1 MRDVNQ
7 HIGDINSKTI
17 FKNNILCAQ
26 FIRDNINI
34 PLLKN
39 VQPEDLED
47 VTERFSSYFG
57 IEYEADTVKRIRIHI
72 EDYEELF
79 YMISLI
85 DHKSDV
91 DYNVAMQLLQYMAC
105 IWAEYEKTFLSER
118 GKIGKNKSFRY
129 PPIIP
134 VVYYEGKKEW
144 TADMYLRDRI
154 MFSDIL
160 RPYIPDF
167 KYIVV
172 RNHDFSD
179 EELLARE
186 DEMSL
191 LMLINKFQTAD
202 DITNFRDI
210 EKDKIDSIIHNS
222 SEQVIDIIAAVVRSL
237 CTKIHIS
244 AEETDDAVQ
253 KVREHKLGY
262 LFENMEKIDIQQ
274 LRKEAEEWRKLGEE
288 ERQKAKEERQKAKEE
303 QQKAKEEQQKAKEE
317 QQKRKEEQQKRKEE
331 QQKRIEEQQKIKRMS
346 MTILKAFFDDPAEYD
361 MELIKCV
368 IDSTDDTNRIVSWT
382 DATENCSD
390 KTALYNEII
399 GK

>member
-1 MRDVNQ
+1 
-7 HIGDINSKTI
+7 
-17 FKNNILCAQ
+17 
-26 FIRDNINI
+26 
-34 PLLKN
+34 
-39 VQPEDLED
+39 
-47 VTERFSSYFG
+47 
-57 IEYEADTVKRIRIHI
+57 
-72 EDYEELF
+72 
-79 YMISLI
+79 
-85 DHKSDV
+85 
-91 DYNVAMQLLQYMAC
+91 MQLLKYMAC

-118 GKIGKNKSFRY
+118 GKISKNKSFKY

-222 SEQVIDIIAAVVRSL
+222 SEQVIDIIAVVRSL

-288 ERQKAKEERQKAKEE
+288 ERQKAKEE
-303 QQKAKEEQQKAKEE
+303 QQKAK
-317 QQKRKEEQQKRKEE
+317 
-331 QQKRIEEQQKIKRMS
+331 EEQQKIKRMS

-361 MELIKCV
+361 MELIKSV

>member
-1 MRDVNQ
+1 
-7 HIGDINSKTI
+7 
-17 FKNNILCAQ
+17 
-26 FIRDNINI
+26 
-34 PLLKN
+34 
-39 VQPEDLED
+39 
-47 VTERFSSYFG
+47 
-57 IEYEADTVKRIRIHI
+57 
-72 EDYEELF
+72 
-79 YMISLI
+79 
-85 DHKSDV
+85 
-91 DYNVAMQLLQYMAC
+91 MAC

-118 GKIGKNKSFRY
+118 GKISKNKSFKC

-222 SEQVIDIIAAVVRSL
+222 SDQVIDIIAAVVRSL

-244 AEETDDAVQ
+244 AEE
-253 KVREHKLGY
+253 
-262 LFENMEKIDIQQ
+262 
-274 LRKEAEEWRKLGEE
+274 WRKLGE
-288 ERQKAKEERQKAKEE
+288 KERQKAKEE

-331 QQKRIEEQQKIKRMS
+331 QQKIKRMS

-361 MELIKCV
+361 MELIKSV

-390 KTALYNEII
+390 KNSFV
-399 GK
+399 

>member
-1 MRDVNQ
+1 
-7 HIGDINSKTI
+7 
-17 FKNNILCAQ
+17 
-26 FIRDNINI
+26 
-34 PLLKN
+34 
-39 VQPEDLED
+39 
-47 VTERFSSYFG
+47 
-57 IEYEADTVKRIRIHI
+57 
-72 EDYEELF
+72 
-79 YMISLI
+79 
-85 DHKSDV
+85 
-91 DYNVAMQLLQYMAC
+91 MQLLKYMAC

-118 GKIGKNKSFRY
+118 GKISKNKSFKY

-222 SEQVIDIIAAVVRSL
+222 SDQVIDIIAAVVRSL

-303 QQKAKEEQQKAKEE
+303 QQK
-317 QQKRKEEQQKRKEE
+317 
-331 QQKRIEEQQKIKRMS
+331 IKRMS

-361 MELIKCV
+361 MELIKSV

>member
-1 MRDVNQ
+1 
-7 HIGDINSKTI
+7 
-17 FKNNILCAQ
+17 
-26 FIRDNINI
+26 
-34 PLLKN
+34 
-39 VQPEDLED
+39 
-47 VTERFSSYFG
+47 
-57 IEYEADTVKRIRIHI
+57 
-72 EDYEELF
+72 
-79 YMISLI
+79 
-85 DHKSDV
+85 
-91 DYNVAMQLLQYMAC
+91 MQLLKYMAC

-118 GKIGKNKSFRY
+118 GKISKNKSFKY

-222 SEQVIDIIAAVVRSL
+222 SDQVIDIIAAVVRSL

-253 KVREHKLGY
+253 KMREHKLGY

-288 ERQKAKEERQKAKEE
+288 ERQKAKEE
-303 QQKAKEEQQKAKEE
+303 QQKAKEE
-317 QQKRKEEQQKRKEE
+317 QQKRKEEQQKRK
-331 QQKRIEEQQKIKRMS
+331 EEQQKIKRMS

-361 MELIKCV
+361 MELIKSV

>member
-1 MRDVNQ
+1 
-7 HIGDINSKTI
+7 
-17 FKNNILCAQ
+17 
-26 FIRDNINI
+26 
-34 PLLKN
+34 
-39 VQPEDLED
+39 
-47 VTERFSSYFG
+47 
-57 IEYEADTVKRIRIHI
+57 
-72 EDYEELF
+72 
-79 YMISLI
+79 
-85 DHKSDV
+85 
-91 DYNVAMQLLQYMAC
+91 MAC

-118 GKIGKNKSFRY
+118 GKISKNKSFKY

-222 SEQVIDIIAAVVRSL
+222 SDQVIDIIAAVVRSL

-244 AEETDDAVQ
+244 AEE
-253 KVREHKLGY
+253 
-262 LFENMEKIDIQQ
+262 
-274 LRKEAEEWRKLGEE
+274 WRKLGEK
-288 ERQKAKEERQKAKEE
+288 ERQKA
-303 QQKAKEEQQKAKEE
+303 
-317 QQKRKEEQQKRKEE
+317 KEEQQKRKEE
-331 QQKRIEEQQKIKRMS
+331 QQKRIEEQQKRKEEQQKIKRMS
-346 MTILKAFFDDPAEYD
+346 MTILKAFFDDLAEYD
-361 MELIKCV
+361 MELIKSV

>member
-1 MRDVNQ
+1 
-7 HIGDINSKTI
+7 
-17 FKNNILCAQ
+17 
-26 FIRDNINI
+26 
-34 PLLKN
+34 
-39 VQPEDLED
+39 
-47 VTERFSSYFG
+47 
-57 IEYEADTVKRIRIHI
+57 
-72 EDYEELF
+72 
-79 YMISLI
+79 
-85 DHKSDV
+85 
-91 DYNVAMQLLQYMAC
+91 MQLLKYMAC

-118 GKIGKNKSFRY
+118 GKISKNKSFKY

-288 ERQKAKEERQKAKEE
+288 ERQKAKEE
-303 QQKAKEEQQKAKEE
+303 QQKA
-317 QQKRKEEQQKRKEE
+317 KEE

-361 MELIKCV
+361 MELIKSV

>member
-1 MRDVNQ
+1 
-7 HIGDINSKTI
+7 
-17 FKNNILCAQ
+17 
-26 FIRDNINI
+26 
-34 PLLKN
+34 
-39 VQPEDLED
+39 
-47 VTERFSSYFG
+47 
-57 IEYEADTVKRIRIHI
+57 
-72 EDYEELF
+72 
-79 YMISLI
+79 
-85 DHKSDV
+85 
-91 DYNVAMQLLQYMAC
+91 MQLLKYMAC

-118 GKIGKNKSFRY
+118 GKISKNKSFKC

-191 LMLINKFQTAD
+191 LMLISKFQTAD

-222 SEQVIDIIAAVVRSL
+222 SDQVIDIIAAVVRSL

-244 AEETDDAVQ
+244 AEE
-253 KVREHKLGY
+253 
-262 LFENMEKIDIQQ
+262 
-274 LRKEAEEWRKLGEE
+274 WRKLGE
-288 ERQKAKEERQKAKEE
+288 KERQKAKEE

-331 QQKRIEEQQKIKRMS
+331 QQKIKRMS

-361 MELIKCV
+361 MELIKSV

-390 KTALYNEII
+390 KNSFV
-399 GK
+399 

>member
-1 MRDVNQ
+1 
-7 HIGDINSKTI
+7 
-17 FKNNILCAQ
+17 
-26 FIRDNINI
+26 
-34 PLLKN
+34 
-39 VQPEDLED
+39 
-47 VTERFSSYFG
+47 
-57 IEYEADTVKRIRIHI
+57 
-72 EDYEELF
+72 
-79 YMISLI
+79 
-85 DHKSDV
+85 
-91 DYNVAMQLLQYMAC
+91 
-105 IWAEYEKTFLSER
+105 
-118 GKIGKNKSFRY
+118 
-129 PPIIP
+129 
-134 VVYYEGKKEW
+134 
-144 TADMYLRDRI
+144 
-154 MFSDIL
+154 
-160 RPYIPDF
+160 
-167 KYIVV
+167 
-172 RNHDFSD
+172 
-179 EELLARE
+179 
-186 DEMSL
+186 MSL

>member
-1 MRDVNQ
+1 
-7 HIGDINSKTI
+7 
-17 FKNNILCAQ
+17 
-26 FIRDNINI
+26 
-34 PLLKN
+34 
-39 VQPEDLED
+39 
-47 VTERFSSYFG
+47 
-57 IEYEADTVKRIRIHI
+57 
-72 EDYEELF
+72 
-79 YMISLI
+79 
-85 DHKSDV
+85 
-91 DYNVAMQLLQYMAC
+91 MQLLKYMAC

-118 GKIGKNKSFRY
+118 GKISKNKSFKY

-222 SEQVIDIIAAVVRSL
+222 SDQVIDIIAAVVRSL

-244 AEETDDAVQ
+244 AEE
-253 KVREHKLGY
+253 
-262 LFENMEKIDIQQ
+262 
-274 LRKEAEEWRKLGEE
+274 WRKLGEK
-288 ERQKAKEERQKAKEE
+288 ER
-303 QQKAKEEQQKAKEE
+303 QKAKEE
-317 QQKRKEEQQKRKEE
+317 QQKRKEEQQKRIEE
-331 QQKRIEEQQKIKRMS
+331 QQKRKEEQQKIKRMS

-361 MELIKCV
+361 MELIKSV

-390 KTALYNEII
+390 KNSFV
-399 GK
+399 

>member
-1 MRDVNQ
+1 
-7 HIGDINSKTI
+7 
-17 FKNNILCAQ
+17 
-26 FIRDNINI
+26 
-34 PLLKN
+34 
-39 VQPEDLED
+39 
-47 VTERFSSYFG
+47 
-57 IEYEADTVKRIRIHI
+57 
-72 EDYEELF
+72 
-79 YMISLI
+79 
-85 DHKSDV
+85 
-91 DYNVAMQLLQYMAC
+91 MQLLKYMAC

-118 GKIGKNKSFRY
+118 GKISKNKSFKY

-222 SEQVIDIIAAVVRSL
+222 SDQVIDIIAAVVRSL

-288 ERQKAKEERQKAKEE
+288 ERQKAKEE
-303 QQKAKEEQQKAKEE
+303 QQKAKEE
-317 QQKRKEEQQKRKEE
+317 QQKRKEEQQK
-331 QQKRIEEQQKIKRMS
+331 IKRMS
-346 MTILKAFFDDPAEYD
+346 MTILKVFFDDPEYD
-361 MELIKCV
+361 MELIKSV

>member
-1 MRDVNQ
+1 
-7 HIGDINSKTI
+7 
-17 FKNNILCAQ
+17 
-26 FIRDNINI
+26 
-34 PLLKN
+34 
-39 VQPEDLED
+39 
-47 VTERFSSYFG
+47 
-57 IEYEADTVKRIRIHI
+57 
-72 EDYEELF
+72 
-79 YMISLI
+79 
-85 DHKSDV
+85 
-91 DYNVAMQLLQYMAC
+91 MQLLKYMAC

-118 GKIGKNKSFRY
+118 GKISKNKSFKY

-179 EELLARE
+179 EELLARK

-222 SEQVIDIIAAVVRSL
+222 SDQVIDIIAAVVRSL

-244 AEETDDAVQ
+244 AEE
-253 KVREHKLGY
+253 
-262 LFENMEKIDIQQ
+262 
-274 LRKEAEEWRKLGEE
+274 WRKLGEK
-288 ERQKAKEERQKAKEE
+288 ER
-303 QQKAKEEQQKAKEE
+303 QKAKEEQQKAKEE
-317 QQKRKEEQQKRKEE
+317 QQKRKEEQQKRIEE
-331 QQKRIEEQQKIKRMS
+331 QQKRKEEQQKIKRMS
-346 MTILKAFFDDPAEYD
+346 MTILKAFFDDLAEYD
-361 MELIKCV
+361 MELIKSV

-390 KTALYNEII
+390 KNSFV
-399 GK
+399 

>member
-1 MRDVNQ
+1 
-7 HIGDINSKTI
+7 
-17 FKNNILCAQ
+17 
-26 FIRDNINI
+26 
-34 PLLKN
+34 
-39 VQPEDLED
+39 
-47 VTERFSSYFG
+47 
-57 IEYEADTVKRIRIHI
+57 
-72 EDYEELF
+72 
-79 YMISLI
+79 
-85 DHKSDV
+85 
-91 DYNVAMQLLQYMAC
+91 
-105 IWAEYEKTFLSER
+105 
-118 GKIGKNKSFRY
+118 
-129 PPIIP
+129 
-134 VVYYEGKKEW
+134 
-144 TADMYLRDRI
+144 MYLRDRI

-202 DITNFRDI
+202 DITNFRDV

-274 LRKEAEEWRKLGEE
+274 LRKEAEDWRKLGEK
-288 ERQKAKEERQKAKEE
+288 ER
-303 QQKAKEEQQKAKEE
+303 QKAKEEQQKAKEE

-331 QQKRIEEQQKIKRMS
+331 QQKRKEEQQKRKEEQQKIKRMS

-361 MELIKCV
+361 MELIKSV

>member
-1 MRDVNQ
+1 
-7 HIGDINSKTI
+7 
-17 FKNNILCAQ
+17 
-26 FIRDNINI
+26 
-34 PLLKN
+34 
-39 VQPEDLED
+39 
-47 VTERFSSYFG
+47 
-57 IEYEADTVKRIRIHI
+57 
-72 EDYEELF
+72 
-79 YMISLI
+79 MISLI

-91 DYNVAMQLLQYMAC
+91 DYNVAMQLLKYMAC
-105 IWAEYEKTFLSER
+105 IWAEYEKTFLAEHGRIS
-118 GKIGKNKSFRY
+118 KNKSFKY

-134 VVYYEGKKEW
+134 VVYYEGKREW
-144 TADMYLRDRI
+144 TADMHLRDRI

-179 EELLARE
+179 EELLDRK

-222 SEQVIDIIAAVVRSL
+222 PEQVIDIIAAVVRSL

-274 LRKEAEEWRKLGEE
+274 LRQEAEDWRNVTEKERQKAEEERQKAEEERQKAEE
-288 ERQKAKEERQKAKEE
+288 ERQKAKLAFDKTK
-303 QQKAKEEQQKAKEE
+303 KMTFMLLKVFFKDTDYDLN
-317 QQKRKEEQQKRKEE
+317 
-331 QQKRIEEQQKIKRMS
+331 KIK
-346 MTILKAFFDDPAEYD
+346 TIIDNETD
-361 MELIKCV
+361 MEKV
-368 IDSTDDTNRIVSWT
+368 DRWT
-382 DATENCSD
+382 EATESGMPEQD
-390 KTALYNEII
+390 LYNEIV
-399 GK
+399 GE

>member
-1 MRDVNQ
+1 
-7 HIGDINSKTI
+7 
-17 FKNNILCAQ
+17 
-26 FIRDNINI
+26 
-34 PLLKN
+34 
-39 VQPEDLED
+39 
-47 VTERFSSYFG
+47 
-57 IEYEADTVKRIRIHI
+57 
-72 EDYEELF
+72 
-79 YMISLI
+79 
-85 DHKSDV
+85 
-91 DYNVAMQLLQYMAC
+91 MQLLKYMAC

-118 GKIGKNKSFRY
+118 GKISKNKSFKY

-210 EKDKIDSIIHNS
+210 EKDRIDSIIHNS
-222 SEQVIDIIAAVVRSL
+222 SDQVIDIIAAVVRSL

-244 AEETDDAVQ
+244 AEE
-253 KVREHKLGY
+253 
-262 LFENMEKIDIQQ
+262 
-274 LRKEAEEWRKLGEE
+274 WRKLGEK
-288 ERQKAKEERQKAKEE
+288 ERQKA
-303 QQKAKEEQQKAKEE
+303 
-317 QQKRKEEQQKRKEE
+317 KEEQQKRKEE
-331 QQKRIEEQQKIKRMS
+331 QQKRIEEQQKRKEEQQKIKRMS
-346 MTILKAFFDDPAEYD
+346 MTILKAFFDDLAEYD
-361 MELIKCV
+361 MELIKSV

>member
-1 MRDVNQ
+1 
-7 HIGDINSKTI
+7 
-17 FKNNILCAQ
+17 
-26 FIRDNINI
+26 
-34 PLLKN
+34 
-39 VQPEDLED
+39 
-47 VTERFSSYFG
+47 
-57 IEYEADTVKRIRIHI
+57 
-72 EDYEELF
+72 
-79 YMISLI
+79 
-85 DHKSDV
+85 
-91 DYNVAMQLLQYMAC
+91 MQLLKYMAC

-118 GKIGKNKSFRY
+118 GKISKNKSFKY

-222 SEQVIDIIAAVVRSL
+222 SDQVIDIIAAVVRSL

-244 AEETDDAVQ
+244 AEE
-253 KVREHKLGY
+253 
-262 LFENMEKIDIQQ
+262 
-274 LRKEAEEWRKLGEE
+274 WRKLGEE
-288 ERQKAKEERQKAKEE
+288 ERQKAK
-303 QQKAKEEQQKAKEE
+303 
-317 QQKRKEEQQKRKEE
+317 
-331 QQKRIEEQQKIKRMS
+331 EEQQKIKRMS

-361 MELIKCV
+361 MELIKSV

>member
-1 MRDVNQ
+1 
-7 HIGDINSKTI
+7 
-17 FKNNILCAQ
+17 
-26 FIRDNINI
+26 
-34 PLLKN
+34 
-39 VQPEDLED
+39 
-47 VTERFSSYFG
+47 
-57 IEYEADTVKRIRIHI
+57 
-72 EDYEELF
+72 
-79 YMISLI
+79 
-85 DHKSDV
+85 
-91 DYNVAMQLLQYMAC
+91 MQLLKYMAC

-118 GKIGKNKSFRY
+118 GKISKNKSFKY

-191 LMLINKFQTAD
+191 LVLINKFQTAD

-274 LRKEAEEWRKLGEE
+274 LRKEAEEWRKLGEK
-288 ERQKAKEERQKAKEE
+288 ER
-303 QQKAKEEQQKAKEE
+303 QKAKEEQQKAKEE
-317 QQKRKEEQQKRKEE
+317 QQKRKEEQQK
-331 QQKRIEEQQKIKRMS
+331 IKRMS
-346 MTILKAFFDDPAEYD
+346 MTILKVFFDDPEYD
-361 MELIKCV
+361 MELIKSV

>member
-1 MRDVNQ
+1 
-7 HIGDINSKTI
+7 
-17 FKNNILCAQ
+17 
-26 FIRDNINI
+26 
-34 PLLKN
+34 
-39 VQPEDLED
+39 
-47 VTERFSSYFG
+47 
-57 IEYEADTVKRIRIHI
+57 
-72 EDYEELF
+72 
-79 YMISLI
+79 
-85 DHKSDV
+85 
-91 DYNVAMQLLQYMAC
+91 MQLLKYMAC

-118 GKIGKNKSFRY
+118 GKIGKNKSFKC

-288 ERQKAKEERQKAKEE
+288 ERQKAKEE
-303 QQKAKEEQQKAKEE
+303 
-317 QQKRKEEQQKRKEE
+317 QQKRKEE

-361 MELIKCV
+361 MELIKSV

>member
-1 MRDVNQ
+1 MD
-7 HIGDINSKTI
+7 S
-17 FKNNILCAQ
+17 
-26 FIRDNINI
+26 
-34 PLLKN
+34 
-39 VQPEDLED
+39 
-47 VTERFSSYFG
+47 
-57 IEYEADTVKRIRIHI
+57 
-72 EDYEELF
+72 F
-79 YMISLI
+79 Y
-85 DHKSDV
+85 
-91 DYNVAMQLLQYMAC
+91 
-105 IWAEYEKTFLSER
+105 
-118 GKIGKNKSFRY
+118 
-129 PPIIP
+129 
-134 VVYYEGKKEW
+134 
-144 TADMYLRDRI
+144 
-154 MFSDIL
+154 
-160 RPYIPDF
+160 
-167 KYIVV
+167 
-172 RNHDFSD
+172 DFSD

-222 SEQVIDIIAAVVRSL
+222 SEQIIDIIAAVVRSL

-262 LFENMEKIDIQQ
+262 LFENMEKIDIQK

-303 QQKAKEEQQKAKEE
+303 RQKAKEEQQKAKEE
-317 QQKRKEEQQKRKEE
+317 QQKRIEEQQKRIEEQQKRKEE
-331 QQKRIEEQQKIKRMS
+331 QQKRIEEQQKRKEEQQKIKRMS
-346 MTILKAFFDDPAEYD
+346 MTILKVFFDDPAEYD
-361 MELIKCV
+361 MELIKSV

>member
-1 MRDVNQ
+1 
-7 HIGDINSKTI
+7 
-17 FKNNILCAQ
+17 
-26 FIRDNINI
+26 
-34 PLLKN
+34 
-39 VQPEDLED
+39 
-47 VTERFSSYFG
+47 
-57 IEYEADTVKRIRIHI
+57 
-72 EDYEELF
+72 
-79 YMISLI
+79 
-85 DHKSDV
+85 
-91 DYNVAMQLLQYMAC
+91 MQLLKYMAC

-118 GKIGKNKSFRY
+118 GKISKNKSFKC

-191 LMLINKFQTAD
+191 HKFQTAD

-222 SEQVIDIIAAVVRSL
+222 SDQVIDIIAAVVRSL

-244 AEETDDAVQ
+244 AEE
-253 KVREHKLGY
+253 
-262 LFENMEKIDIQQ
+262 
-274 LRKEAEEWRKLGEE
+274 WRKLGEK
-288 ERQKAKEERQKAKEE
+288 ER
-303 QQKAKEEQQKAKEE
+303 QKAKEEQQKAKEE
-317 QQKRKEEQQKRKEE
+317 QQKRKEEQQKRIEE
-331 QQKRIEEQQKIKRMS
+331 QQKRKEEQQKIKRMS

-361 MELIKCV
+361 MELIKSV

>member
-1 MRDVNQ
+1 
-7 HIGDINSKTI
+7 
-17 FKNNILCAQ
+17 
-26 FIRDNINI
+26 
-34 PLLKN
+34 
-39 VQPEDLED
+39 
-47 VTERFSSYFG
+47 
-57 IEYEADTVKRIRIHI
+57 
-72 EDYEELF
+72 
-79 YMISLI
+79 
-85 DHKSDV
+85 
-91 DYNVAMQLLQYMAC
+91 MQLLKYMAC

-288 ERQKAKEERQKAKEE
+288 ERQKAKEE
-303 QQKAKEEQQKAKEE
+303 
-317 QQKRKEEQQKRKEE
+317 QQKRKEE

-361 MELIKCV
+361 MELIKSV

>member
-1 MRDVNQ
+1 
-7 HIGDINSKTI
+7 
-17 FKNNILCAQ
+17 
-26 FIRDNINI
+26 
-34 PLLKN
+34 
-39 VQPEDLED
+39 
-47 VTERFSSYFG
+47 
-57 IEYEADTVKRIRIHI
+57 
-72 EDYEELF
+72 
-79 YMISLI
+79 
-85 DHKSDV
+85 
-91 DYNVAMQLLQYMAC
+91 
-105 IWAEYEKTFLSER
+105 
-118 GKIGKNKSFRY
+118 
-129 PPIIP
+129 
-134 VVYYEGKKEW
+134 
-144 TADMYLRDRI
+144 MYLRDRI

-222 SEQVIDIIAAVVRSL
+222 SDQVIDIIAAVVRSL

-244 AEETDDAVQ
+244 AEE
-253 KVREHKLGY
+253 
-262 LFENMEKIDIQQ
+262 
-274 LRKEAEEWRKLGEE
+274 WRKLGE
-288 ERQKAKEERQKAKEE
+288 KERQKAKEE

-331 QQKRIEEQQKIKRMS
+331 QQKIKRMS

-361 MELIKCV
+361 MELIKSV

-390 KTALYNEII
+390 KNSFV
-399 GK
+399 

>member
-1 MRDVNQ
+1 
-7 HIGDINSKTI
+7 
-17 FKNNILCAQ
+17 
-26 FIRDNINI
+26 
-34 PLLKN
+34 
-39 VQPEDLED
+39 
-47 VTERFSSYFG
+47 
-57 IEYEADTVKRIRIHI
+57 
-72 EDYEELF
+72 
-79 YMISLI
+79 
-85 DHKSDV
+85 
-91 DYNVAMQLLQYMAC
+91 
-105 IWAEYEKTFLSER
+105 
-118 GKIGKNKSFRY
+118 
-129 PPIIP
+129 
-134 VVYYEGKKEW
+134 
-144 TADMYLRDRI
+144 
-154 MFSDIL
+154 
-160 RPYIPDF
+160 
-167 KYIVV
+167 
-172 RNHDFSD
+172 
-179 EELLARE
+179 
-186 DEMSL
+186 MSL

-222 SEQVIDIIAAVVRSL
+222 SDQVIDIIAAVVRSL

-288 ERQKAKEERQKAKEE
+288 ERQKAKEE

-317 QQKRKEEQQKRKEE
+317 QQKRKEEQQKRIEE
-331 QQKRIEEQQKIKRMS
+331 QQKRKEEQQKIKRMS

-361 MELIKCV
+361 MELIKSV

-390 KTALYNEII
+390 KTVLYNEII

>member
-1 MRDVNQ
+1 
-7 HIGDINSKTI
+7 
-17 FKNNILCAQ
+17 
-26 FIRDNINI
+26 
-34 PLLKN
+34 
-39 VQPEDLED
+39 
-47 VTERFSSYFG
+47 
-57 IEYEADTVKRIRIHI
+57 
-72 EDYEELF
+72 
-79 YMISLI
+79 
-85 DHKSDV
+85 
-91 DYNVAMQLLQYMAC
+91 MAC

-118 GKIGKNKSFRY
+118 GKISKNKSFKY

-222 SEQVIDIIAAVVRSL
+222 SDQVIDIIAAVVRSL

-244 AEETDDAVQ
+244 AEE
-253 KVREHKLGY
+253 
-262 LFENMEKIDIQQ
+262 
-274 LRKEAEEWRKLGEE
+274 WRKLGEK
-288 ERQKAKEERQKAKEE
+288 ER
-303 QQKAKEEQQKAKEE
+303 QKAKEE
-317 QQKRKEEQQKRKEE
+317 QQKRKEEQQKRIEE
-331 QQKRIEEQQKIKRMS
+331 QQKRKEEQQKIKRMS

-361 MELIKCV
+361 MELIKSV

>member
-1 MRDVNQ
+1 
-7 HIGDINSKTI
+7 
-17 FKNNILCAQ
+17 
-26 FIRDNINI
+26 
-34 PLLKN
+34 
-39 VQPEDLED
+39 
-47 VTERFSSYFG
+47 
-57 IEYEADTVKRIRIHI
+57 
-72 EDYEELF
+72 
-79 YMISLI
+79 
-85 DHKSDV
+85 
-91 DYNVAMQLLQYMAC
+91 MQLLKYMAC

-118 GKIGKNKSFRY
+118 GKISKNKSFKY

-222 SEQVIDIIAAVVRSL
+222 SDQVIDIIAAVVRSL

-244 AEETDDAVQ
+244 AEE
-253 KVREHKLGY
+253 
-262 LFENMEKIDIQQ
+262 
-274 LRKEAEEWRKLGEE
+274 WRKLGEK
-288 ERQKAKEERQKAKEE
+288 ERQKA
-303 QQKAKEEQQKAKEE
+303 
-317 QQKRKEEQQKRKEE
+317 KEEQQKRKEE
-331 QQKRIEEQQKIKRMS
+331 QQKRIEEQQKRKEEQQKIKRMS
-346 MTILKAFFDDPAEYD
+346 MTILKAFFDDLAEYD
-361 MELIKCV
+361 MELIKSV

>member
-1 MRDVNQ
+1 
-7 HIGDINSKTI
+7 
-17 FKNNILCAQ
+17 
-26 FIRDNINI
+26 
-34 PLLKN
+34 
-39 VQPEDLED
+39 
-47 VTERFSSYFG
+47 
-57 IEYEADTVKRIRIHI
+57 
-72 EDYEELF
+72 
-79 YMISLI
+79 
-85 DHKSDV
+85 
-91 DYNVAMQLLQYMAC
+91 MQLLKYMAC

-118 GKIGKNKSFRY
+118 GKISKNKSFKY

-222 SEQVIDIIAAVVRSL
+222 SDQVIDIIAAVVRSL

-274 LRKEAEEWRKLGEE
+274 LRKEAEDITPDYPNLKELIANMFETMNRADGVGLAAPQIGLPIRVVTIDLDVMSDELPEFKDFRRAYINPHILEVGGEEVSMEEGCLSLPGIHETVKRPDRIHVTYLDEELKEHDEWVEGYLARVMQHEFDHLDGKMFIDHLSALRKQMIKGKLGAMLKG
-288 ERQKAKEERQKAKEE
+288 KARCSYKVKT
-303 QQKAKEEQQKAKEE
+303 
-317 QQKRKEEQQKRKEE
+317 
-331 QQKRIEEQQKIKRMS
+331 IK
-346 MTILKAFFDDPAEYD
+346 
-361 MELIKCV
+361 
-368 IDSTDDTNRIVSWT
+368 
-382 DATENCSD
+382 
-390 KTALYNEII
+390 
-399 GK
+399 

>member
-1 MRDVNQ
+1 
-7 HIGDINSKTI
+7 
-17 FKNNILCAQ
+17 
-26 FIRDNINI
+26 
-34 PLLKN
+34 
-39 VQPEDLED
+39 
-47 VTERFSSYFG
+47 
-57 IEYEADTVKRIRIHI
+57 
-72 EDYEELF
+72 
-79 YMISLI
+79 
-85 DHKSDV
+85 
-91 DYNVAMQLLQYMAC
+91 MQLLKYMAC

-118 GKIGKNKSFRY
+118 GKISKNKSFKY

-288 ERQKAKEERQKAKEE
+288 ERQKAKEE
-303 QQKAKEEQQKAKEE
+303 QQKAKEE
-317 QQKRKEEQQKRKEE
+317 QQKRK
-331 QQKRIEEQQKIKRMS
+331 EEQQKIKRMS

-361 MELIKCV
+361 MELIKSV

>member
-1 MRDVNQ
+1 
-7 HIGDINSKTI
+7 
-17 FKNNILCAQ
+17 
-26 FIRDNINI
+26 
-34 PLLKN
+34 
-39 VQPEDLED
+39 
-47 VTERFSSYFG
+47 
-57 IEYEADTVKRIRIHI
+57 
-72 EDYEELF
+72 
-79 YMISLI
+79 
-85 DHKSDV
+85 
-91 DYNVAMQLLQYMAC
+91 MQLLKYMAC

-118 GKIGKNKSFRY
+118 GKISKNKSFKY

-222 SEQVIDIIAAVVRSL
+222 SDQVIDIIAAVVRSL

-244 AEETDDAVQ
+244 AEE
-253 KVREHKLGY
+253 
-262 LFENMEKIDIQQ
+262 
-274 LRKEAEEWRKLGEE
+274 WRKLGEK
-288 ERQKAKEERQKAKEE
+288 ER
-303 QQKAKEEQQKAKEE
+303 QKAKEEQQKAKEE
-317 QQKRKEEQQKRKEE
+317 QQKRKEEQQKRIEE
-331 QQKRIEEQQKIKRMS
+331 QQKRKEEQQKIKRMS

-361 MELIKCV
+361 MELIKSV

>member
-1 MRDVNQ
+1 
-7 HIGDINSKTI
+7 
-17 FKNNILCAQ
+17 
-26 FIRDNINI
+26 
-34 PLLKN
+34 
-39 VQPEDLED
+39 
-47 VTERFSSYFG
+47 
-57 IEYEADTVKRIRIHI
+57 
-72 EDYEELF
+72 
-79 YMISLI
+79 
-85 DHKSDV
+85 
-91 DYNVAMQLLQYMAC
+91 MQLLKYMAC

-118 GKIGKNKSFRY
+118 DKISKNKSFKY

-222 SEQVIDIIAAVVRSL
+222 SDQVIDIIAAVVRSL

-244 AEETDDAVQ
+244 AEE
-253 KVREHKLGY
+253 
-262 LFENMEKIDIQQ
+262 
-274 LRKEAEEWRKLGEE
+274 WRKLGE
-288 ERQKAKEERQKAKEE
+288 KERQKAKEE

-331 QQKRIEEQQKIKRMS
+331 QQKIKRMS

-361 MELIKCV
+361 MELIKSV

-390 KTALYNEII
+390 KNSFV
-399 GK
+399 